1 MANKSNNKTSFKA
14 KYNAFLQ
21 KDFNIVKNWKY
32 YLTAPLVIVLVAVII
47 FACIGFNL
55 GIDFTGGT
63 ILKVNFGTDIS
74 TSEYNTY
81 KSDIETILKD
91 NGISKYSMQKEG
103 STEDAAISIKFQDI
117 NGKSEDD
124 MSEIITEVKAD
135 IEAKLNP
142 NNANAH
148 FEVEDS
154 QRIGASA
161 SSNLLTNALL
171 AVSIAT
177 VLMLIYIAIRFEFA
191 SGVAAIVALLHDVLI
206 MCAMVII
213 CRIQI
218 NSSFIAAL
226 ITIIGYSINNTIVVF
241 DRIRENLR
249 NPEYSKTTNAQMVD
263 ISVRQT
269 LTRTIYTSLTTIMSV
284 FLLAIIGV
292 DSIREFLFPI
302 IIGLF
307 AGTYSSIFVSGTIWS
322 FIYKRS
328 KDKRLQKRLADDKKK
343 KEGNVKPANSNPE
356 DKIVV

>member
-1 MANKSNNKTSFKA
+1 MANNNKNKTSLKQKF
-14 KYNAFLQ
+14 NAFMQ
-21 KDFNIVKNWKY
+21 KDFNLVKNWKY
-32 YLTAPLVIVLVAVII
+32 YLGAPLVVVLVAVII

-55 GIDFTGGT
+55 GLDFTGGT
-63 ILKVNFGTDIS
+63 IVKVNFGTDIS
-74 TSEYNTY
+74 TTEYNTY

-91 NGISKYSMQKEG
+91 NDIAKYSLQKEG
-103 STEDAAISIKFQDI
+103 STEDASISIKFQDI
-117 NGKSEDD
+117 KGASEED
-124 MSEIITEVKAD
+124 MEEIIASVKDD
-135 IEAKLNP
+135 ITKKLNP
-142 NNANAH
+142 DNVNSH

-161 SSNLLTNALL
+161 SSSLLTNALL

-191 SGVAAIVALLHDVLI
+191 SGIAAIVALLHDVLV

-226 ITIIGYSINNTIVVF
+226 ITIIGYSINNTIVIF

-249 NPEYSKTTNAQMVD
+249 KEEYAKTTNAQMVD
-263 ISVRQT
+263 ISVKQT
-269 LTRTIYTSLTTIMSV
+269 LTRTIYTSITTIVSV

-307 AGTYSSIFVSGTIWS
+307 AGTYSSVFVSGTIWS
-322 FIYKRS
+322 FIYNRS
-328 KDKRLQKRLADDKKK
+328 KDKRLKKRLDEDKKK
-343 KEGNVKPANSNPE
+343 KNQTNKTENTNPE
-356 DKIVV
+356 EKIVV

>member
-1 MANKSNNKTSFKA
+1 MPKSNKTSLSQ

-32 YLTAPLVIVLVAVII
+32 YFAVPVVII
-47 FACIGFNL
+47 LAAIIVFACIGFNL

-63 ILKVNFGTDIS
+63 IVKVNFGTDI
-74 TSEYNTY
+74 TSSQYTHY
-81 KSDIETILKD
+81 KATIEDVVKD
-91 NGISKYSMQKEG
+91 NGIVNYSLQREG
-103 STEDAAISIKFQDI
+103 DTSNASISIKFQDI
-117 NGKSEDD
+117 KNYDEEQMAEVIASIKE
-124 MSEIITEVKAD
+124 EITKQI
-135 IEAKLNP
+135 NP
-142 NNANAH
+142 SNELSN

-161 SSNLLTNALL
+161 SSALLKNALL

-191 SGVAAIVALLHDVLI
+191 SGISAIIALLHDVLI

-226 ITIIGYSINNTIVVF
+226 ITIIGYSINNTIVIF

-249 NPEYSKTTNAQMVD
+249 KEEYRKSTNAALFET
-263 ISVRQT
+263 SLKET
-269 LTRTIYTSLTTIMSV
+269 LTRTIFTSITTILSIL
-284 FLLAIIGV
+284 LLAVIGV
-292 DSIREFLFPI
+292 SSIREFLIPI
-302 IIGLF
+302 LIGLV
-307 AGTYSSIFVSGTIWS
+307 AGTYSSIFVSGSIWT

-328 KDKRLQKRLADDKKK
+328 KDKKLQKKIEEEK
-343 KEGNVKPANSNPE
+343 NANKNKVGNPE
-356 DKIVV
+356 EKIVV

>member
-1 MANKSNNKTSFKA
+1 MANKNRNKTSLKQM
-14 KYNAFLQ
+14 YNTFLE
-21 KDFNIVKNWKY
+21 KEWNIAKNWKY
-32 YLTAPLVIVLVAVII
+32 YLAVPVVIVLVAVII

-63 ILKVNFGTDIS
+63 IVKVSFGTDINS
-74 TSEYNTY
+74 GEYNLY

-91 NGISKYSMQKEG
+91 NQITNYSLQKEG
-103 STEDAAISIKFQDI
+103 SAEDAAISIKFQDI
-117 NGKSEDD
+117 KGASETE
-124 MSEIITEVKAD
+124 MEEVITSIVED
-135 IEAKLNP
+135 IEEKLNP
-142 NNANAH
+142 KNVNKQ
-148 FEVEDS
+148 FSVEDS

-161 SSNLLTNALL
+161 SADLLKNALL

-177 VLMLIYIAIRFEFA
+177 LLMLIYIAIRFEFA

-226 ITIIGYSINNTIVVF
+226 ITIIGYSINNTIVIF

-249 NPEYSKTTNAQMVD
+249 KPEYAKVRNAEMVD
-263 ISVRQT
+263 ISIKDT
-269 LTRTIYTSLTTIMSV
+269 LTRTIYTSITTIMSV
-284 FLLAIIGV
+284 LLLAIIGV
-292 DSIREFLFPI
+292 SSIREFLFPI

-328 KDKRLQKRLADDKKK
+328 KDKRLQKRIADDKKK
-343 KEGNVKPANSNPE
+343 KEEQSKNDNQNPE
-356 DKIVV
+356 DKILV